1 MSGILVSALA
11 GVVLVYCTLIIFQ
24 DYFIARHFRVR
35 GSFKMAK
42 IVDLQIFHVGRANT
56 YLTAVEYPEEGKII
70 KSVVQ
75 MAKGDKVGD
84 DIAILVAAGNYT
96 VRYDRYIPYHLFG
109 KVVISIFGYLILG
122 GGLMMLVIELLGGI
136 WWLNILAV
144 ILGGVL
150 EYLYY
155 PNHVYNSFFKKDCTL
170 QKVLNK
176 SINQKFYEGFI
187 SLISMEEV
195 NKEISVLNV
204 IEFFTII
211 LWIIVKIFG
220 L

>member
-1 MSGILVSALA
+1 MSGILFSALV
-11 GVVLVYCTLIIFQ
+11 GLVLVYCTLIIFQ

-35 GSFKMAK
+35 GSFKIAK

-56 YLTAVEYPEEGKII
+56 YLTFVEYPEEGKII

-84 DIAILVAAGNYT
+84 DIAILVSAGNYT
-96 VRYDRYIPYHLFG
+96 VRYDRYIPYHLLG

-122 GGLMMLVIELLGGI
+122 GGLMVLATELLGGI
-136 WWLNILAV
+136 RWLNILAV

-155 PNHVYNSFFKKDCTL
+155 PNLVYNSFFKKDCTL
-170 QKVLNK
+170 QKMLNK
-176 SINQKFYEGFI
+176 SFNQKFYEGFI
-187 SLISMEEV
+187 SLVSIEEV
-195 NKEISVLNV
+195 NKEISIINL
-204 IEFFTII
+204 IEIGAII
-211 LWIIVKIFG
+211 LVIIVKIFE